1 MVPKSLWVCGSVGL
15 WIQVVFF
22 TVLFFF
28 FFDPQYETAICVIG
42 ILLRSNLTA
51 SCLFYVQCGLY
62 LPLLTLCLDICLTS
76 WLVIGKEVFNIC

>member
-1 MVPKSLWVCGSVGL
+1 MVPKSLWVCRSVDPGSIFHSSV
-15 WIQVVFF
+15 
-22 TVLFFF
+22 FF